1 MYGHNKQ
8 FFTKTNFNFFCF
20 FLFLVNNLNA
30 FPSGSPVSSAL
41 LNKFYTEV
49 ASKEEKSIG
58 IPIISSTWTAFKEL
72 SNINNIDETISAVAD
87 KETSNAKETAL
98 ALLSTITTAPTTSF
112 DKLSGINQRRQYVAW
127 FAESYTDWGFRY
139 RYGGTSIE
147 HGIDCSAFTRFVLN
161 YFDYKTS
168 RTAQEQFK
176 DGLQISVEQARQ
188 GDLVFFGANKEISHV
203 AVVIKND
210 ETGLWVV
217 HSTCTAGI
225 HKDNVSKSTY
235 WKALLKKTAVSI
247 IEK

>member
-20 FLFLVNNLNA
+20 FLFLVNNLYA
-30 FPSGSPVSSAL
+30 FPSGSPVSTAL

-72 SNINNIDETISAVAD
+72 SNINNIDETVNAVAD
-87 KETSNAKETAL
+87 KETSNAKETAH
-98 ALLSTITTAPTTSF
+98 ALLTTITTAPTTTF
-112 DKLSGINQRRQYVAW
+112 DKLSGIDQRRQNVAW

-139 RYGGTSIE
+139 RYGGTNIE

-225 HKDNVSKSTY
+225 HKDNISKSTY